1 MNDKPTCHL
10 LALPHTQT
18 VRAFDHCAYTSK
30 TRKLATMLHDQGYRV
45 ILYAGD
51 ENEARCDELV
61 CVMSRR
67 KQRKI
72 LKGES
77 WYRDGEIY
85 ALPYDQNTRIWRE
98 YNERAIKEIRKRIEP
113 HDLILLPS
121 STHKPVQDAFPAHMV
136 VESGIGYERTCA
148 PYRVFESYTWMHT
161 VYGYEQGAANADG
174 KFYDAVIPNF
184 FEVEDFPAGDGRCP
198 KHGYSQGEG
207 APGPCDW
214 CEPLPS
220 PQYGPEHPEYEPG
233 KCGGFTQTETR
244 SYFLFMSRMTPRK
257 GYEIAIEATRRA
269 GAKLLIAGV
278 GGDHPEA
285 EHVEYVG
292 LADTEKR
299 AELMGGARAIFVP
312 TLYVEPF
319 GGVAVEAQL
328 CGTPVI
334 STDFGA
340 FTETVDHGVSGF
352 RCHTLAE
359 FARACDDVGDLDRH
373 AIREAAIAR
382 WSTETVGPAYSAY
395 FERLQG
401 LWGDGWYAL

>member
-10 LALPHTQT
+10 LSLPHTQT

-30 TRKLATMLHDQGYRV
+30 TRKLASMLHDQGYRV

-85 ALPYDQNTRIWRE
+85 ALPYDENTRIWRE

-121 STHKPVQDAFPAHMV
+121 STHKPVQDAFPAHQV

-148 PYRVFESYTWMHT
+148 PYRVFESYAWMHT

-184 FEVEDFPAGDGRCP
+184 FEVEDFPLLGNGFER
-198 KHGYSQGEG
+198 
-207 APGPCDW
+207 
-214 CEPLPS
+214 LPS

-233 KCGGFTQTETR
+233 KCGGFEQTVTR
-244 SYFLFMSRMTPRK
+244 SYFLFASRMTPRK

-278 GGDHPEA
+278 GGDRPEA
-285 EHVEYVG
+285 DHVEYVG

-299 AELMGGARAIFVP
+299 AELMGGAKAIFVP

-319 GGVAVEAQL
+319 GGVAVESML
-328 CGTPVI
+328 TGTPVI
-334 STDFGA
+334 CTDFGA
-340 FTETVDHGVSGF
+340 FTENIKQGVDGF

-359 FARACDDVGDLDRH
+359 FVQATHDVEGLDRDLIRQR
-373 AIREAAIAR
+373 AIERF
-382 WSTETVGPAYSAY
+382 STEAIGPQYAKY
-395 FERLQG
+395 FDRLQG
-401 LWGDGWYAL
+401 LWSDGWYAE